1 MFDTVVNGVQPKGK
15 KRTGTITVFQLVAIH
30 TGLSFFTSPSEQ
42 VPRRYVLSV
51 WKITSLGLTDN
62 R

>member
-1 MFDTVVNGVQPKGK
+1 MFDTVVNGVK
-15 KRTGTITVFQLVAIH
+15 KRNEETITAFQLVAIH
-30 TGLSFFTSPSEQ
+30 TDLSFFTSPSEQ

-51 WKITSLGLTDN
+51 EKITSLRLADN